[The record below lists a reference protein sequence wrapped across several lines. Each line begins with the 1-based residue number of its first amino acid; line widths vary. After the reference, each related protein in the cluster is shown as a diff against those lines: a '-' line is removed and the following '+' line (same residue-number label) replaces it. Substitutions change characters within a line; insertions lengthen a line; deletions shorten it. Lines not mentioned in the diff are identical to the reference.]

1 MAVDEKT
8 DRLNLCGRTQPNL
21 GSKVYAEEGV
31 SFTRQGGLIMV
42 VLSRKKNE
50 AIVINDNIIVT
61 VVEIRG
67 DKVRLGIENPKE
79 IPVHRQEVWQA
90 IHGIASPAP
99 IPSAAPPELPK
110 PHFEQPQPDKLD
122 RFASALQA
130 RLSVSV
136 SRDLVAAA
144 MREAGIELP
153 AGQLP
158 SAPR

>member
-1 MAVDEKT
+1 
-8 DRLNLCGRTQPNL
+8 
-21 GSKVYAEEGV
+21 VYAEEGV
-31 SFTRQGGLIMV
+31 GFTRQGDLIVV

-90 IHGIASPAP
+90 IQRAASV
-99 IPSAAPPELPK
+99 APPEIPK
-110 PHFEQPQPDKLD
+110 PHFSEPQPDKLD
-122 RFASALQA
+122 RLASALQA
-130 RLSVSV
+130 RLAVAV
-136 SRDLVAAA
+136 NRDLVAAA

-153 AGQLP
+153 VVQLP